1 MARLARADVFD
12 PHQVSV
18 FHCIQR
24 CVRRCFLCGN
34 DPYTG
39 RNFDHRKAWLE
50 DRLREL
56 ARWFGID
63 VLEFAILSNH
73 FHVIVRN
80 RPDVVETWSDHEVAR
95 RWLMICPL
103 RKTAQGTA
111 EEPTPEDLQRITN
124 DPQKLIEI
132 RTRLSDISWFM
143 RLIAGPMARRANR
156 EDQTTGR
163 FWQGRFKAV
172 KLCDDGAILG
182 CSIYVDLNVIRAGLA
197 QTPETSDFTSAQR
210 RIQAMAYQAAG
221 ELPPSRCPDDWL
233 APLFLDE
240 RAEPGPMPS
249 RSAMRC
255 SDKGFLPVTLSQ
267 YLKLLDWSGRQV
279 VEGKRGAIPED
290 LAPILQRL
298 GISSENWLTL
308 ALEFGRLFHRVAGSY
323 TSLSGECHLRTGHP
337 FRPGQAHLLSC
348 GLSVIA

>member
-12 PHQVSV
+12 PLQVSV

-24 CVRRCFLCGN
+24 CVRRCFLCGQ

-39 RNFDHRKAWLE
+39 KNFDHRKAWLE

-73 FHVIVRN
+73 FHVLLRN
-80 RPDVVETWSDHEVAR
+80 RPDVVRTWSDEEVAG
-95 RWLMICPL
+95 RWLRICPL
-103 RKTAQGTA
+103 RKTPEGTA
-111 EEPTPEDLQRITN
+111 EEPTPEELGMIARN
-124 DPQKLIEI
+124 PQKLQEI

-182 CSIYVDLNVIRAGLA
+182 CSIYVDLNVLRAGLA

-210 RIQAMAYQAAG
+210 RIQAIAYPSKRAEG
-221 ELPPSRCPDDWL
+221 DSPPPRCPDDWL

-240 RAEPGPMPS
+240 AADPDPCQAIQDGGAVTRAFS
-249 RSAMRC
+249 RS
-255 SDKGFLPVTLSQ
+255 P
-267 YLKLLDWSGRQV
+267 
-279 VEGKRGAIPED
+279 
-290 LAPILQRL
+290 
-298 GISSENWLTL
+298 
-308 ALEFGRLFHRVAGSY
+308 
-323 TSLSGECHLRTGHP
+323 
-337 FRPGQAHLLSC
+337 
-348 GLSVIA
+348 